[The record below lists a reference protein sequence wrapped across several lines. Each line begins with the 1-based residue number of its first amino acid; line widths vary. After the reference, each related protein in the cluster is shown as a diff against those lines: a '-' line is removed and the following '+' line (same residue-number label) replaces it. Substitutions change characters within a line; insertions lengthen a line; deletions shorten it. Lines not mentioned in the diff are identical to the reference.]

1 MNITTLF
8 LAVIASIVVWFFL
21 QQRLAAKPWLE
32 EGPID
37 DLHDGGAFS
46 LPTAKLGL
54 RVFLAVVT
62 VVFMLLIMA
71 YGIRMAL
78 EEWRPAPQLSL
89 LWLNTA
95 MLALSSVAMQRAKIA
110 ARRGDGMA
118 KPK

>member
-1 MNITTLF
+1 MSITTLF

-37 DLHDGGAFS
+37 EGAFS

-62 VVFMLLIMA
+62 VLFMLLIMA
-71 YGIRMAL
+71 YGVRMAL
-78 EEWRPAPQLSL
+78 EDWRPGPQ
-89 LWLNTA
+89 
-95 MLALSSVAMQRAKIA
+95 LSSVAEHGHAGLEQRRDAMGAECITS
-110 ARRGDGMA
+110 RRN
-118 KPK
+118 